1 MVRASCVVRGTMSL
15 DPQTLALVRIAVATA
30 TGDET
35 TLRDRMIAA
44 RAVHVPPQ
52 WVDELLLQ
60 SFLNVGYP
68 LALVAFGV
76 WRSVAGPVLDSER
89 GESIAHPEWERW
101 TKRGVEACAE
111 VYGRTFHK
119 LMLNLR
125 ALHPAVEPLVV
136 VDAYGKILGRPGLDS
151 KRHQPP
157 IISANS
163 AFDKYVMGDRTAMNP
178 SQVHGME
185 LFKGKARCVLCHN
198 GPNFTDNFRRA
209 ATFVDKILK
218 GAKPGDLPI
227 EQPTKFELV
236 INLKTAKALGLTIP
250 QSLLVRADEVIQ

>member
-1 MVRASCVVRGTMSL
+1 MGGSRVEMRAACGVRRVTVSL
-15 DPQTLALVRIAVATA
+15 DPQALALVRIAAATA

-35 TLRDRMIAA
+35 KLRDRMVAA

-76 WRSVAGPVLDSER
+76 WRSVAGPVLESEK
-89 GESIAHPEWERW
+89 GESIAHPDWERW
-101 TKRGVEACAE
+101 TARGVAACAE

-151 KRHQPP
+151 KRRE
-157 IISANS
+157 
-163 AFDKYVMGDRTAMNP
+163 F
-178 SQVHGME
+178 
-185 LFKGKARCVLCHN
+185 VLS
-198 GPNFTDNFRRA
+198 
-209 ATFVDKILK
+209 
-218 GAKPGDLPI
+218 
-227 EQPTKFELV
+227 
-236 INLKTAKALGLTIP
+236 P
-250 QSLLVRADEVIQ
+250 QSPCKTRRGSCMLTC